1 MKKRALITGVT
12 GQDGSFLAELLLE
25 KGYEVF
31 GLRRRTSTPN
41 YENVAHIKDQ
51 IKWISGDL
59 TDLASLIEA
68 VRISDPDEVYNLA
81 AQSFVA
87 ASWPQPLLTG
97 QITALSVTN
106 MLEAVRIVKPEAR
119 FYQASSSE
127 MFGKVVETPQTETTP
142 FYPRSP
148 YGVAKAYG
156 HWITV
161 NYRESFNM
169 FACSGILFN
178 HESPR
183 RGLEFVTRKVTDAVA
198 RIKLGLQSELRMG
211 NLDSLRD
218 WGFAGDYVKAMWLM
232 LQQDEPDDFV
242 ISTGEMHTVRELL
255 EVAFSYVG
263 LDYKDYVV
271 IDPEF
276 VRPAEV
282 DLLLGDCSKAKERL
296 GWTLDVGFK
305 ELVHMMVD
313 SDLENI
319 QNHCGSYNSIKVN
332 RDILQTI

>member
-1 MKKRALITGVT
+1 MKQALITGVT
-12 GQDGSFLAELLLE
+12 GQDGSYLAELLLE
-25 KGYEVF
+25 KGYKVF

-41 YENVAHIKDQ
+41 YENIEHIKDE
-51 IKWISGDL
+51 IEWVSGDL
-59 TDLASLIEA
+59 TDLGSLIEA
-68 VRISDPDEVYNLA
+68 VRYSNPTEIYNLA

-87 ASWPQPLLTG
+87 ASWPQPMTTG
-97 QITALSVTN
+97 QITALGVTN
-106 MLEAVRIVKPEAR
+106 MLEAVRLIKPDAR

-127 MFGKVVETPQTETTP
+127 MFGKVVEVPQSESTP

-148 YGVAKAYG
+148 YGVAKLYG

-161 NYRESFNM
+161 NYRESFDM
-169 FACSGILFN
+169 YACSGILFN

-183 RGLEFVTRKVTDAVA
+183 RGVEFVTRKVTDAVA

-232 LQQDEPDDFV
+232 LQQPVPDDYV

-255 EVAFSYVG
+255 EAAFGYAG
-263 LDYKDYVV
+263 LDYQDYVV
-271 IDPEF
+271 IDPKL

-296 GWTLDVGFK
+296 GW
-305 ELVHMMVD
+305 ELEVSFRQLIHMMVD
-313 SDLENI
+313 SDLEKYRFA
-319 QNHCGSYNSIKVN
+319 QRQFAVARSV
-332 RDILQTI
+332 